1 VTRRTAPFIVCVLCL
16 AGPQLT
22 VAAEAEDRHPSL
34 ESPFSIDIGVFYPDR
49 ELDLRVN
56 GSIAGINDEI
66 DFDKRR
72 QFKSAGDIFAMEL
85 SWQFRGRWSFVGQ
98 YFKAEDDNR
107 AVLKEDIE
115 WGNVVFGAGSN
126 VAIGTDFSLTRL
138 FFGWR
143 FDTNKSHDVGI
154 GGGLHWLNMGTF
166 IEGEILINGTSKSAR
181 RSVSAEAPLPNIGA
195 WYKYSISPRWAL
207 RARLDLL
214 SANVGDYDGLL
225 LNSAIG
231 VNFEAFEHFGI
242 GVNYN
247 YFKLDVGID
256 KSDWRGDI
264 ETLYNGIYVYASYYY

>member
-98 YFKAEDDNR
+98 YFKSDD
-107 AVLKEDIE
+107 
-115 WGNVVFGAGSN
+115 
-126 VAIGTDFSLTRL
+126 
-138 FFGWR
+138 
-143 FDTNKSHDVGI
+143 
-154 GGGLHWLNMGTF
+154 
-166 IEGEILINGTSKSAR
+166 
-181 RSVSAEAPLPNIGA
+181 SVS
-195 WYKYSISPRWAL
+195 Y
-207 RARLDLL
+207 
-214 SANVGDYDGLL
+214 
-225 LNSAIG
+225 
-231 VNFEAFEHFGI
+231 
-242 GVNYN
+242 
-247 YFKLDVGID
+247 
-256 KSDWRGDI
+256 
-264 ETLYNGIYVYASYYY
+264 